1 MPDDAQPRWLDDSE
15 QQAWLLFAQ
24 VLMRLPSA
32 LESQMQRDAGIGHFE
47 YLVLAGLSMA
57 PGRRLRLKDV
67 ARLSGSSL
75 TRLSNVV
82 TKFERAGLVHREV
95 DPHDGRSTFG
105 VLTDAGLTVVEQ
117 AAPAHVEEVR
127 RLVVDRL
134 TDQQLAALGQA
145 CQAILVGLD
154 PAAPTAPL
162 TSSPGPDQHAPA
174 G

>member
-1 MPDDAQPRWLDDSE
+1 MPDAPEPRWLDESE
-15 QQAWLLFAQ
+15 QRVWITFSQ

-32 LESQMQRDAGIGHFE
+32 LESQMQRDTGIGHFE
-47 YLVLAGLSMA
+47 YLVLAALSMS

-82 TKFERAGLVHREV
+82 TKFERAGLVRREV

-105 VLTDAGLTVVEQ
+105 VLTDAGMAVVEQ

-127 RLVVDRL
+127 RLVFDQL
-134 TDQQLAALGQA
+134 TPHQLAALGDA
-145 CQAILVGLD
+145 SRRILAVLD
-154 PAAPTAPL
+154 PTAP
-162 TSSPGPDQHAPA
+162 TGPQPSPVPDAQAPA
-174 G
+174 